1 MKRIVNAEIE
11 KIGLYY
17 NGHTCRTDFRIELNG
32 NGWGGTV
39 TIPFGD
45 ISEFA
50 DMMDKSTRMD
60 FEDGIF
66 LSDLAGTIVQVKM
79 DDNGKIVELG
89 GPLTDESEFML
100 IGRES

>member
-1 MKRIVNAEIE
+1 MKRILNAEIE
-11 KIGLYY
+11 KIGVYY
-17 NGHTCRTDFRIELNG
+17 TSHTQRVDFRIELNG
-32 NGWGGTV
+32 NGWGGTI
-39 TIPFGD
+39 TIPFED
-45 ISEFA
+45 VPEFA

-66 LSDLAGTIVQVKM
+66 LSDLEGTIVQVKM

-100 IGRES
+100 IGKEG